1 MSRCKGVERFYLV
14 SVPLLVGS
22 GQVFPVAKA
31 VTAFSVPGVSDTVR
45 NRVIVRSWK
54 ALLAEGRALPLESPT
69 AKEVRDF
76 YARSAKLVSKH
87 VTNDILRYDLL
98 EGLAVER
105 AQLTRPVDP
114 ALFYATRFLVDYS
127 SYTLRRKKSTPSL
140 TIAVDLDGCLYD
152 FTGAMRKWL
161 LTRGWSEDQL
171 VPPTQ
176 YYSQKDWNIEQE
188 VFNQELITALD
199 TGDMF
204 RVGVA
209 YPDAIRGV
217 RDLGLAGH
225 NIVINTARFFNGLE
239 GKALAATLLWLREH
253 RVHPDLVHLANPL
266 DKMDKLAVPFDLL
279 IDDHPSNVETALGAG
294 RAAVLLDRDWNVVYS
309 GLPRASYSQIAA
321 DPYSF
326 L

>member
-1 MSRCKGVERFYLV
+1 MVT
-14 SVPLLVGS
+14 PILVGP

-31 VTAFSVPGVSDTVR
+31 ITAFSVPNVSDTVR
-45 NRVIVRSWK
+45 NRVITRSWRS
-54 ALLAEGRALPLESPT
+54 LLAEGRALPLEVPT

-76 YARSAKLVSKH
+76 YVRTARLVSKH
-87 VTNDILRYDLL
+87 VTNDVLREELL

-105 AQLTRPVDP
+105 SQLVRPVDP

-127 SYTLRRKKSTPSL
+127 SYTLRRKKATPAL

-176 YYSQKDWNIEQE
+176 YYAQRDWNIDQE
-188 VFNQELITALD
+188 VFNLELMTALG

-225 NIVINTARFFNGLE
+225 NIVINSARFFNGLE
-239 GKALAATLLWLREH
+239 DKSLAATLLWLREH

-279 IDDHPSNVETALGAG
+279 IDDHPSNVETALEAG
-294 RAAVLLDRDWNVVYS
+294 RGAVLLDRQWNTMY
-309 GLPRASYSQIAA
+309 GDLPRASYFQIAA